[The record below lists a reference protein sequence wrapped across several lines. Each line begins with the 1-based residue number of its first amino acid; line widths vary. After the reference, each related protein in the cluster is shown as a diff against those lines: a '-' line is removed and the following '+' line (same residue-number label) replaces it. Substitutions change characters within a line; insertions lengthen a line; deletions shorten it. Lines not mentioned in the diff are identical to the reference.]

1 MRARLLM
8 CECGRTTGIG
18 AGVPRR
24 GDHLREVEVR
34 AEVGAPEVQ
43 GAEAGEVEAQG
54 SAVSRRARLH
64 IHQVG
69 YSTS

>member
-1 MRARLLM
+1 M
-8 CECGRTTGIG
+8 GIG
-18 AGVPRR
+18 AGVLRH
-24 GDHLREVEVR
+24 GDHLREAEVR

-54 SAVSRRARLH
+54 SAASPRARLH

-69 YSTS
+69 YGTS